1 MSRRPLA
8 LLKIVQLASLVIVP
22 LGLTIACGSSAT
34 RSGFGDDDSGSGPP
48 VDFGEAGGLG
58 EGGVKPGIGGRD
70 PVTCDEA
77 AQFKTYVG
85 CDYWPTVTD
94 NLVANVFDFAV
105 AVANGGSDPANVT
118 VTGPNGVN
126 KKVTVPGG
134 SIGKVYLPWVAGLK
148 GPYTSGPS
156 GTPQTTSVLAAKGA
170 YHLVSDKPVVVY
182 QFNPL
187 EFQAIGGEPGKD
199 WSSCQKQPGAAA
211 CYSYSNDASLLLPST
226 AMTGNYRIMGSAGWS
241 THPRDPFSGQFDTSQ
256 PLQPQAPAYFVVTGT
271 ADGTKIS
278 VKLPANGQVVGASGF
293 TTSGNTLTFSLN
305 AGDVAE
311 VIGQPGQNNDFS
323 GALLTADKPVQ
334 VISGVSCIYF
344 PLDTE
349 ACDHVEETVFPAE
362 TLGKHYVVMRPAGPK
377 NNDVGQVVRFFGN
390 VDGTKLTYAPS
401 QPPSCPAFLNAGQVA
416 DCGVVTSD
424 FEVSA
429 DHEFGVATFQLGGAM
444 VDPNMTA
451 LQPQGDPSQSFAVT
465 VEQYR
470 KNYVFLAPTDYK
482 SSFVDIIAP
491 PSAMI
496 TLDGQ
501 NVSSQLK
508 AITGTM
514 FVGGHVSLGPG
525 KDGVHVLDSSDPI
538 GIQVIG
544 YGDNTSYQYPG
555 GLNLSA
561 ISAVPVK

>member
-1 MSRRPLA
+1 MIRLTSVFKIAQVVSFVAVPIA
-8 LLKIVQLASLVIVP
+8 LTV
-22 LGLTIACGSSAT
+22 ACGSSAK
-34 RSGFGDDDSGSGPP
+34 RSDFGGDDDSGGPP
-48 VDFGEAGGLG
+48 VTFGEAGSLG
-58 EGGVKPGIGGRD
+58 EGGSMTGIGGRD

-77 AQFKTYVG
+77 AMFKTYVG

-126 KKVTVPGG
+126 KKVTVAGG
-134 SIGKVYLPWVAGLK
+134 SIGKVYLPWVTGLK
-148 GPYTSGPS
+148 GPYTMGPS
-156 GTPQTTSVLAAKGA
+156 GTPLTASVLASNGA

-199 WSSCQKQPGAAA
+199 WSSCVSPVGPGTP

-226 AMTGNYRIMGSAGWS
+226 AMTGTYRIMGSSGWS
-241 THPRDPFSGQFDTSQ
+241 THPRDPFSGEFDTSA

-271 ADGTKIS
+271 ADGTKVT

-311 VIGQPGQNNDFS
+311 VLGQPGEDHDFS

-334 VISGVSCIYF
+334 VITGISCKYF

-390 VDGTKLTYAPS
+390 VDGTKLTYTPS

-444 VDPNMTA
+444 VDPDKSA
-451 LQPQGDPSQSFAVT
+451 PQPQGDPSQSFAVT

-482 SSFVDIIAP
+482 TSFVDIIAP
-491 PSAMI
+491 PTAMI

-501 NVSSQLK
+501 DVSSQLK
-508 AITGTM
+508 AISGTM

-561 ISAVPVK
+561 ISAAPVK

>member
-1 MSRRPLA
+1 MSARRSLTP
-8 LLKIVQLASLVIVP
+8 ASLFKIAQVASFVALP
-22 LGLTIACGSSAT
+22 VALMVACGSSVT
-34 RSGFGDDDSGSGPP
+34 RSGFGDDDSGGPP
-48 VDFGEAGGLG
+48 VSFGEAGNLG
-58 EGGVKPGIGGRD
+58 EGGMMPGIGGRD

-77 AQFKTYVG
+77 AMFKTYVG

-94 NLVANVFDFAV
+94 NVVADVFDFAV
-105 AVANGGSDPANVT
+105 AVANGGSDTANVT

-126 KKVTVPGG
+126 KKVSVPGG
-134 SIGKVYLPWVAGLK
+134 SIGKVYLPWVRELKSAGTSNSATDALK
-148 GPYTSGPS
+148 N
-156 GTPQTTSVLAAKGA
+156 SVLAAKGA

-187 EFQAIGGEPGKD
+187 EFKAVGGDPGKD
-199 WSSCQKQPGAAA
+199 WSACMKQPQAAD

-226 AMTGNYRIMGSAGWS
+226 AMTGNYRIMGYSGWS
-241 THPRDPFSGQFDTSQ
+241 AHDGLDPGLTAVEPS
-256 PLQPQAPAYFVVTGT
+256 YFVVTGT
-271 ADGTKIS
+271 ADGTKVT
-278 VKLPANGQVVGASGF
+278 VKLSSTGAVVGGTGITTTPANG
-293 TTSGNTLTFSLN
+293 TLTFNLD

-311 VIGQPGQNNDFS
+311 VIGTNGADGDFS
-323 GALLTADKPVQ
+323 GSLIAADKPVQ
-334 VISGVSCIYF
+334 VITGVSCIF
-344 PLDTE
+344 LPLDVQ
-349 ACDHVEETVFPAE
+349 ACDHIEETVFPVE

-377 NNDVGQVVRFFGN
+377 NNDVGQIVRFYGN

-416 DCGVVTSD
+416 DCGVVSSD
-424 FEVSA
+424 FEVSG
-429 DHEFGVATFQLGGAM
+429 DHEFGVATFQLGGQLA
-444 VDPNMTA
+444 DPDMGSLT
-451 LQPQGDPSQSFAVT
+451 PQGDPAESFAVT

-482 SSFVDIIAP
+482 TSFVDIIAP
-491 PSAMI
+491 PTAMV
-496 TLDGQ
+496 TLDGS

-508 AITGTM
+508 PISGTM
-514 FVGGHVSLGPG
+514 FVGGHVSLGDG